1 MQKEKPLLQ
10 VQWQYDQIYKSL
22 NNYDKNKYLNRVYN
36 CNYEDLVK
44 SPLDEINSVA
54 KQYLIY
60 TGLNINTIEK

>member
-1 MQKEKPLLQ
+1 MQKEKPVIQ

-22 NNYDKNKYLNRVYN
+22 NDYDKNKYFTRVYN

-44 SPLDEINSVA
+44 SPLDELNSIA

-60 TGLNINTIEK
+60 TGLNINTNEK

>member
-1 MQKEKPLLQ
+1 MQKEKPLFKFLAS
-10 VQWQYDQIYKSL
+10 QIYKSL